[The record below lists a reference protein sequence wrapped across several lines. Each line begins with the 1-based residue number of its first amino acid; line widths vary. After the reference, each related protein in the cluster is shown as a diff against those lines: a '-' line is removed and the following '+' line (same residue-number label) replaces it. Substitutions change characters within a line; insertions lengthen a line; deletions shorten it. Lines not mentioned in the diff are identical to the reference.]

1 MKIVE
6 ENFHDST
13 VLDSLKREVQFL
25 RLCVLPEIWFM
36 KMPNTKSVLKACS
49 LSVVDPAKQ
58 EFLRNRKYLWSEVN
72 LHQMVSP

>member
-6 ENFHDST
+6 ENFYDST

-25 RLCVLPEIWFM
+25 EQFVLPEIWFM

-49 LSVVDPAKQ
+49 LNVESSEAGVPA
-58 EFLRNRKYLWSEVN
+58 
-72 LHQMVSP
+72 